1 MNRSDAI
8 EAAAR
13 HRAAAYH
20 MGIARAR
27 FKVEPN
33 PNRKSFREW
42 ARATYTAPACT
53 GKLAGI
59 VETGA
64 A

>member
-1 MNRSDAI
+1 VNRADAL

-13 HRAAAYH
+13 HRSAAYH

-27 FKVEPN
+27 FKLDPN
-33 PNRKSFREW
+33 PNGKSFRDW

-53 GKLAGI
+53 GKLAAI
-59 VETGA
+59 A
-64 A
+64 AEV